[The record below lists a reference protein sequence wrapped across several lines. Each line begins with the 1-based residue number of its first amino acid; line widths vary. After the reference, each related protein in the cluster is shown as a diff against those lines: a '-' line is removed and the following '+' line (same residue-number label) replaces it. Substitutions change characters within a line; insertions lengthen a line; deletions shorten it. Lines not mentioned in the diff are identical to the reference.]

1 MSDIQ
6 KAMELIG
13 GVAPTPEQTQRV
25 QAIAHSLGIAQNDPM
40 LSILIA
46 LDVYHGVF
54 SDLPNKVIE
63 LAQSAAVAAST
74 QAKIAANKTVTET
87 MTALTPKVREAMG
100 QVVSQVATRQMFQW
114 GIGALI
120 VSALI
125 VTGTFWY
132 AHSTGLEAGRGLGY
146 AEVKDE
152 KAAADWANT
161 PEGRTAYRFA
171 QSGELQRLARCEG
184 KGWEIKKHACYPHAV
199 PTEGTYG
206 WRLP

>member
-54 SDLPNKVIE
+54 SSLSTKAKE
-63 LAQSAAVAAST
+63 LAHNAAVAASAE
-74 QAKIAANKTVTET
+74 AKSAADRTVTET
-87 MTALTPKVREAMG
+87 MTALTPKVQEAMG

-114 GIGALI
+114 GAGALI
-120 VSALI
+120 VSALLM
-125 VTGTFWY
+125 TGTFWY
-132 AHSTGLEAGRGLGY
+132 AHSTALEAGRGLGY

-152 KAAADWANT
+152 KAAAAWANT

-184 KGWEIKKHACYPHAV
+184 KGWEIKKRICYPSAV
-199 PTEGTYG
+199 PGEGTYG
-206 WRLP
+206 WQLP